1 MVVRN
6 FLYESAIFQR
16 IDALDSLGIPGI
28 PYRGG
33 FAGEVA
39 ADLQE
44 AATQDS
50 FFMLQQLWSPGR
62 MKDVWPVLR
71 SRSRSSSYKRICK
84 KPWWTWH
91 KQLQQTRR
99 HNIYGRTTCTG
110 RPVKRSGKHL
120 ILIFP
125 TFTLSSTLWKNLLL

>member
-6 FLYESAIFQR
+6 FLYESALFQR

-50 FFMLQQLWSPGR
+50 FF
-62 MKDVWPVLR
+62 
-71 SRSRSSSYKRICK
+71 YAA
-84 KPWWTWH
+84 
-91 KQLQQTRR
+91 
-99 HNIYGRTTCTG
+99 TTLE
-110 RPVKRSGKHL
+110 SGGGTEGTK
-120 ILIFP
+120 
-125 TFTLSSTLWKNLLL
+125 